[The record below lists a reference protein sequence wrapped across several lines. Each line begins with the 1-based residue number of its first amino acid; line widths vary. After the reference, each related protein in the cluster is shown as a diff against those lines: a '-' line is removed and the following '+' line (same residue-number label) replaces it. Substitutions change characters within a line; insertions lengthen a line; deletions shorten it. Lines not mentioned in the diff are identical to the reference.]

1 MKLLIPTETKVKGS
15 TKKTFPDPETINKIF
30 FGSVKTYGGTENY
43 NNNVY
48 TVYDTA
54 TVETWY
60 RPDITSD
67 CRIYIC
73 GTGET
78 WDVISRPEDMT
89 CGISLCSLRRR
100 KSEGNHKWQVSGRIL
115 SMALNG
121 LEELAERL
129 QEVGG
134 DLKKTMADI
143 LEDFSD
149 EIQAATEAAVQ
160 DANLPAHGDWS
171 HGNTRKAII
180 KDAKVEWRGY
190 TATIGVGF

>member
-1 MKLLIPTETKVKGS
+1 MASK
-15 TKKTFPDPETINKIF
+15 
-30 FGSVKTYGGTENY
+30 
-43 NNNVY
+43 
-48 TVYDTA
+48 
-54 TVETWY
+54 
-60 RPDITSD
+60 
-67 CRIYIC
+67 
-73 GTGET
+73 
-78 WDVISRPEDMT
+78 
-89 CGISLCSLRRR
+89 R
-100 KSEGNHKWQVSGRIL
+100 KNL

-149 EIQAATEAAVQ
+149 EIQAATETAVQ

-190 TATIGVGF
+190 TATIGVGFDKTKPGAAGWLITGTPRMKPDLELQKIYGGWATAQNKFIKDLNFDARQIMLDAIEEAIEGKK